1 MESYV
6 IRVYRRAEDD
16 PQRMVGIIEIVQE
29 GRQQRFSSM
38 QELWEILAAGNT
50 RRKVNIARERKPED
64 R

>member
-50 RRKVNIARERKPED
+50 RRQVNIAGERKPED

>member
-50 RRKVNIARERKPED
+50 RRQVNIARERKPED

>member
-50 RRKVNIARERKPED
+50 RREVNIARERKPED